1 MTPRYHTTGN
11 AQSWRVRGYQ
21 DRPAVPGP
29 ITTDEPPL
37 NYGVILAGPMI
48 GLAVLLFS
56 LIVGVLL

>member
-1 MTPRYHTTGN
+1 MRRYHTTGN

-37 NYGVILAGPMI
+37 HYGVIAFGPAVALGALLI
-48 GLAVLLFS
+48 GLLT
-56 LIVGVLL
+56 